1 MELKPNKLKKLLK
14 DGGIAYGTCMCAYSP
29 NLVEL
34 AGLIGYD
41 FCRIDNEHAWRQDD
55 IMEHMIRA
63 AVIADIVPLVR
74 VDKDNPYI
82 IRKVL
87 EIGAA
92 GFIIPNIK
100 NAEEVKYI
108 VKAAKFPPEGER
120 GFSGLCFSGG
130 YGTIPAEKWRK
141 WSNEETMVGIMI
153 ENHEAVENIEEIMS
167 VSGLDFVMFGPADY
181 SISIGLPKP
190 DKNNPRVQEA
200 IKLTAETARK
210 YGKSMILPVGEPWKE
225 EAQKYSKLGVNM
237 IEMGHDYSMLN
248 RAWSKAL
255 ESVKDIR

>member
-14 DGGIAYGTCMCAYSP
+14 DGEIAYGTCMCAYSP

-34 AGLIGYD
+34 AGFIGYD
-41 FCRIDNEHAWRQDD
+41 YCRIDNEHAWRQDD

-74 VDKDNPYI
+74 VDKGNPYL

-100 NAEEVKYI
+100 NAEEVKDI
-108 VKAAKFPPEGER
+108 IKAAKFPPEGER

-130 YGTIPAEKWRK
+130 YGTIPAEQWRK
-141 WSNEETMVGIMI
+141 WSNEEAMVGIMI
-153 ENHEAVENIEEIMS
+153 ENKKAVENIDEIMS
-167 VSGLDFVMFGPADY
+167 IEGLDFVMFGPADY

-190 DKNNPRVQEA
+190 DKNNPQVQEA
-200 IKLTAETARK
+200 IKLTAETARQNK
-210 YGKSMILPVGEPWKE
+210 KSMILPIEEPWQE
-225 EAQKYSKLGVNM
+225 EAQKYVKLGVNM
-237 IEMGHDYSMLN
+237 IEIGHDYSMLN
-248 RAWSKAL
+248 RAWRKAL
-255 ESVKDIR
+255 ESAKGIR